1 MKEPPGSPCTWT
13 WTAEAHSPSRSP
25 QHQHWYPYGKVT
37 GRNSVPF
44 CSALDPSPLQA
55 ANLTRQQVRLQEGA
69 FVSYRMESPTVT
81 TGHFLVLSHGS
92 GLTSSDTCCSPL
104 HMLPGHWTYSVQIRS
119 WRRTYLPFCY
129 LKSQASSL
137 HNHGSLH
144 LLPWWVQVPV
154 CNQKSRLL
162 FLRWLCPI
170 WIQPNCFSSPLIFC
184 VPPSFH
190 SSLTWWHT
198 SSMSTHLL

>member
-81 TGHFLVLSHGS
+81 TGPFLVLSHGS
-92 GLTSSDTCCSPL
+92 GLTSSDTCCSPPHL
-104 HMLPGHWTYSVQIRS
+104 LPGHWTYSVQICS
-119 WRRTYLPFCY
+119 WRRTCPSAIWSHKPPAFTTMGAFICCPDEYRFLCATRSPGSCFCDDCV
-129 LKSQASSL
+129 LSGSSQTVS
-137 HNHGSLH
+137 HH
-144 LLPWWVQVPV
+144 P
-154 CNQKSRLL
+154 
-162 FLRWLCPI
+162 
-170 WIQPNCFSSPLIFC
+170 
-184 VPPSFH
+184 
-190 SSLTWWHT
+190 
-198 SSMSTHLL
+198 